1 VEFGVL
7 GPVQARMAGEVIGTG
22 YPRQRAVLA
31 VLLLDLG
38 RVVPVQVLIDRVWG
52 EDPPASVRNV
62 LYGYVGRLRAVLARA
77 ADPDVTLVRDHGGYV
92 LRAQPWQVDLWRFRR
107 LVTEAEHG
115 SGDDGHGVALLR
127 QALELWR
134 GPALAGTQSPWLDA
148 MGRTL
153 EAERFA
159 AELDLNEIRLRR
171 GEHRTLAPELASQV
185 AARPADERLTG
196 QLMLA
201 LWRSGRPAEA
211 LRCFEQARNYLE
223 QELGADP
230 GPQLRALHQQ
240 ILREAD
246 DLALP
251 GQDRRHAVCVPR
263 ELPADVPAFTGRV
276 TELGQ
281 LDQLL
286 RPAGD
291 GQGVSAAVISA
302 VSGTAGV
309 GKTALALH
317 WAHRAVPVF
326 PDGQLYADLRGYD
339 VAQPLAPAEVLAG
352 FLRALGVASPDI
364 PPGLDERAAR
374 FRSLL
379 AGKRVLVLLDN
390 VSSAEQVRLLLPG
403 APACVTIV
411 TSRDSLAGLVAR
423 AGAARLEV
431 GLLPLADAVSLLRD
445 LIGPRAA
452 ADPDSVTELAGLCAR
467 LPLALRVAAEL
478 AAARQQA
485 ALAGL
490 VAELADQQRRL
501 DLLDAAGDPH
511 TAVRAVFSWSYRNLA
526 PAAAKAFRLIGLH
539 PGITFDGDAAAAL
552 AGAGRAQA
560 GELMHILS
568 RAHLVQPAGPSRYV
582 MHDLLRAYAR
592 ELAAGAGE
600 TDEALDRLLGYYLY
614 AAATAMDVILPGE
627 RSYRPRAAAPPASVP
642 SLTGPDAA
650 RQWLD
655 SERAAMVALIRYTA
669 EHGWRGQAAQLAVTL
684 FRYLDY
690 GGHWSEG
697 AIIHELASRAARQA
711 GDHATEAEALN
722 NLGVTELRQGHYQQA
737 ATRHSR
743 ALALSRQAG
752 DRRGAA
758 RALNNLGLICY
769 QQGAYAKAAGQY
781 RQALSACR
789 ELGDQGGAAGVLGN
803 LAMIDQRQGR
813 HEQAAGHARQALELF
828 RQTGNRD
835 GEATLLGML
844 ADSAQQLGYYLK
856 AAGYLQQ
863 ALELFRQTGNRDGE
877 ASALDSLA
885 ALDQQ
890 KGQYQQAAGHLRQ
903 ALKLFRDTGNRNG
916 EAAALNGLGRAF
928 LATGQPESA
937 RAQHAAA
944 LGTASQIGDAHEQA
958 RAHHGLGDAYRASGD
973 ERQARDHWQQ
983 ALKLYDALGVP
994 EASQV
999 RAQLAGDPGRHHA
1012 TSQSREHRQD

>member
-7 GPVQARMAGEVIGTG
+7 GPVQVRAAGEVIGTG
-22 YPRQRAVLA
+22 HPRQRAVLA

-38 RVVPVQVLIDRVWG
+38 RVVPVQLLIDRVWG

-62 LYGYVGRLRAVLARA
+62 LYGYVARLRAVLARA
-77 ADPDVTLVRDHGGYV
+77 ADPDVALARDHGGYV
-92 LRAQPWQVDLWRFRR
+92 LRARPEQVDLWRFRR
-107 LVTEAEHG
+107 LVAEADHS
-115 SGDDGHGVALLR
+115 SGDDGHGAALLR

-134 GPALAGTQSPWLDA
+134 GPALAGTESPWLDA
-148 MGRTL
+148 MARTL
-153 EAERFA
+153 ESERFA

-171 GEHRTLAPELASQV
+171 GEHRTLAPEVAGQV

-211 LRCFEQARNYLE
+211 LRCFEQARSYLE
-223 QELGADP
+223 HELGADP

-240 ILREAD
+240 ILRGGA

-251 GQDRRHAVCVPR
+251 GQDSRPAACVPR
-263 ELPADVPAFTGRV
+263 ELPADVPVFTGRV
-276 TELGQ
+276 AELGQ
-281 LDQLL
+281 LDRLL
-286 RPAGD
+286 RPAGAER
-291 GQGVSAAVISA
+291 GVSTAVISA

-317 WAHRAVPVF
+317 WAHRAVPLF

-352 FLRALGVASPDI
+352 FLRALGVADADI
-364 PPGLDERAAR
+364 PSSPDERAAR

-379 AGKRVLVLLDN
+379 AGKRMLVVLDN
-390 VSSAEQVRLLLPG
+390 ASSAEQVRPLLPG
-403 APACVTIV
+403 APACATVV
-411 TSRDSLAGLVAR
+411 TSRDSLAGLIAR

-431 GLLPLADAVSLLRD
+431 DLLPLADAVSLLRD
-445 LIGPRAA
+445 LIGPRTG
-452 ADPDSVTELAGLCAR
+452 ADPSAVTELAGQCAR

-478 AAARQQA
+478 AAARPQA
-485 ALAGL
+485 TLADL
-490 VAELADQQRRL
+490 VAELDDQRRRL

-526 PAAAKAFRLIGLH
+526 PAAARAFRLIGLH
-539 PGITFDGDAAAAL
+539 PGITFDGYAVAAL
-552 AGAGRAQA
+552 TGSGREQA
-560 GELMHILS
+560 GQLMHTLS
-568 RAHLVQPAGPSRYV
+568 RVHLVQPVGPSRYV

-600 TDEALDRLLGYYLY
+600 TDEALDRLLGYYLS
-614 AAATAMDVILPGE
+614 AAAAAMDVILPGE

-642 SLTGPDAA
+642 SLADPAAA

-655 SERAAMVALIRYTA
+655 RERAAMIALIRHTA
-669 EHGWRGQAAQLAVTL
+669 GHGWRSQAAQLAVTL

-711 GDHATEAEALN
+711 GDHAAEAEALN

-737 ATRHSR
+737 AARHVR
-743 ALALSRQAG
+743 ALALSRQVG
-752 DRRGAA
+752 DRRSAA

-769 QQGAYAKAAGQY
+769 QQGAYAKAAGRY

-789 ELGDQGGAAGVLGN
+789 ELGDQGGAAGALGN
-803 LAMIDQRQGR
+803 LAVINQRQGR
-813 HEQAAGHARQALELF
+813 HEQAAGHAKQALELF
-828 RQTGNRD
+828 RRTGNRD
-835 GEATLLGML
+835 GEATSLGML
-844 ADSAQQLGYYLK
+844 ADSCQRLGDYQR

-890 KGQYQQAAGHLRQ
+890 QGQHEQAADHLRQ
-903 ALKLFRDTGNRNG
+903 ALKLFRDTGNRYG
-916 EAAALNGLGRAF
+916 EAAALNGLGRTL
-928 LATGQPESA
+928 LATGQFESA

-944 LGTASQIGDAHEQA
+944 LGTASQVGDAHERA
-958 RAHHGLGDAYRASGD
+958 RAYNGLGDAYRASGD
-973 ERQARDHWQQ
+973 VPQAWYHWQQ

-999 RAQLAGDPGRHHA
+999 RAQLAGDPR
-1012 TSQSREHRQD
+1012 

>member
-7 GPVQARMAGEVIGTG
+7 GPVQVRMAGEVIGTG
-22 YPRQRAVLA
+22 HPRQRAVLA

-52 EDPPASVRNV
+52 EGPPASVRNV

-92 LRAQPWQVDLWRFRR
+92 LRARPGQVDLWRFRR

-115 SGDDGHGVALLR
+115 SGDDGHRVALLR

-134 GPALAGTQSPWLDA
+134 GPALTGTQSPWLDA

-171 GEHRTLAPELASQV
+171 GEHRVLAPELAGQV
-185 AARPADERLTG
+185 AVRPADEQLTG

-211 LRCFEQARNYLE
+211 LRCFERARSYLE

-230 GPQLRALHQQ
+230 GPQLQALHQQ
-240 ILREAD
+240 ILRGAD

-251 GQDRRHAVCVPR
+251 GQDRRPAVCVPR

-276 TELGQ
+276 AELGQ

-286 RPAGD
+286 RSAGD

-339 VAQPLAPAEVLAG
+339 AAPPLTPAEVLAA
-352 FLRALGVASPDI
+352 FLRV
-364 PPGLDERAAR
+364 PGADTPRGRDARAAR
-374 FRSLL
+374 YRSLL
-379 AGKRVLVLLDN
+379 AGKRMLIVLDN
-390 VSSAEQVRLLLPG
+390 ASSAEQVRPLLPG

-411 TSRDSLAGLVAR
+411 TSRDSLAGLIAR
-423 AGAARLEV
+423 AGGARLEV
-431 GLLPLADAVSLLRD
+431 DLLPLADAVSLLRD

-485 ALAGL
+485 ALASL
-490 VAELADQQRRL
+490 VAELADQRRRL
-501 DLLDAAGDPH
+501 DLLDAAGDPR

-526 PAAAKAFRLIGLH
+526 PAAARTFRLLGLH
-539 PGITFDGDAAAAL
+539 PGITFDGYAAAAL
-552 AGAGRAQA
+552 TGTGREQA
-560 GELMHILS
+560 GPLLDTLS
-568 RAHLVQPAGPSRYV
+568 RAHLLQAAGPSRYA

-600 TDEALDRLLGYYLY
+600 TDEALDRLLDYYLY

-627 RSYRPRAAAPPASVP
+627 RSYRPRAAAPSASVP

-655 SERAAMVALIRYTA
+655 SERAAMIALIRYTA

-711 GDHATEAEALN
+711 GDRAAEAEALN

-737 ATRHSR
+737 STRHSR

-769 QQGAYAKAAGQY
+769 QQGAYDKAAGQY
-781 RQALSACR
+781 RQALAACR

-803 LAMIDQRQGR
+803 LAVIGQRQGR
-813 HEQAAGHARQALELF
+813 HEQAAGHAQQALELF
-828 RQTGNRD
+828 RQVGNRD
-835 GEATLLGML
+835 GEATVLGML
-844 ADSAQQLGYYLK
+844 ADSAQRLGDDRT

-885 ALDQQ
+885 ALNQQ
-890 KGQYQQAAGHLRQ
+890 QGQYEQAAGHLRQ

-928 LATGQPESA
+928 LAAGQPEDA

-973 ERQARDHWQQ
+973 EPQARNHWQQ
-983 ALKLYDALGVP
+983 SLKLYDALGVP
-994 EASQV
+994 EASQIRV
-999 RAQLAGDPGRHHA
+999 QLAGDPGRHHA
-1012 TSQSREHRQD
+1012 TSQSGEHRQD

>member
-7 GPVQARMAGEVIGTG
+7 GPVQARVAGAVIGTG
-22 YPRQRAVLA
+22 HPRQRAVLA
-31 VLLLDLG
+31 VLLFDLG
-38 RVVPVQVLIDRVWG
+38 HVVPAQVLIDRVWG

-62 LYGYVGRLRAVLARA
+62 LYGYVARLRAVLAGA
-77 ADPDVTLVRDHGGYV
+77 ADPDVTLARDHGGYV
-92 LRAQPWQVDLWRFRR
+92 LRARPEQVDLWRFRR
-107 LVTEAEHG
+107 LVAEAARS
-115 SGDDGHGVALLR
+115 SGDDGHGAALLR

-134 GPALAGTQSPWLDA
+134 GPALAGTQSPWLNA
-148 MGRTL
+148 MARTL

-159 AELDLNEIRLRR
+159 AELDLNEARLRR
-171 GEHRTLAPELASQV
+171 GEHRALASELASQA

-211 LRCFEQARNYLE
+211 LRCFEQARSYLE
-223 QELGADP
+223 HELGADP
-230 GPQLRALHQQ
+230 GSQLRTLHQQ

-246 DLALP
+246 GPALP
-251 GQDRRHAVCVPR
+251 GQDSPPAACVPR
-263 ELPADVPAFTGRV
+263 ELPADVPAFTGRAV
-276 TELGQ
+276 ELGQ

-291 GQGVSAAVISA
+291 RQGGSPAVISA

-317 WAHRAVPVF
+317 WAHRAAPAF

-339 VAQPLAPAEVLAG
+339 AAPPLAPAEVLAG
-352 FLRALGVASPDI
+352 FLRALGADGADI
-364 PPGLDERAAR
+364 PPGQDERAAR

-379 AGKRVLVLLDN
+379 AGKRMLIVLDN
-390 VSSAEQVRLLLPG
+390 ASSAEQVRPLLPG

-431 GLLPLADAVSLLRD
+431 DLLPLADAVRLLRD

-478 AAARQQA
+478 AAARPQA

-490 VAELADQQRRL
+490 VAELADQRRRL
-501 DLLDAAGDPH
+501 DLLDAAGDPR
-511 TAVRAVFSWSYRNLA
+511 TAVRAVLSWSYRHLA
-526 PAAAKAFRLIGLH
+526 PAAARTFRLTGLH
-539 PGITFDGDAAAAL
+539 PGIAFDGYAAAAL
-552 AGAGRAQA
+552 TGTGWEQA
-560 GELMHILS
+560 GPLLDTLS
-568 RAHLVQPAGPSRYV
+568 RAHLLQAAGPSRYA

-600 TDEALDRLLGYYLY
+600 TYDALDRLLGYYLY

-627 RSYRPRAAAPPASVP
+627 RSYRPRSAAPPASVP
-642 SLTGPDAA
+642 SLTDPDAA

-655 SERAAMVALIRYTA
+655 SERAAMTALLRYTA
-669 EHGWRGQAAQLAVTL
+669 EHGWRSQAAQLAVTL

-690 GGHWSEG
+690 GGHWPEG
-697 AIIHELASRAARQA
+697 AIIHELASQAAQQA
-711 GDHATEAEALN
+711 GDHAAEAEALN
-722 NLGVTELRQGHYQQA
+722 NLGVTEIRQGHYQQA
-737 ATRHSR
+737 AARHAR

-769 QQGAYAKAAGQY
+769 QQGSYPEAAGQY
-781 RQALSACR
+781 RQALAACR
-789 ELGDQGGAAGVLGN
+789 ELGDHGGAAGVLGN
-803 LAMIDQRQGR
+803 LAVIDQRQGR
-813 HEQAAGHARQALELF
+813 HEQAAGHAQQALVLF
-828 RQTGNRD
+828 RQVGNRD
-835 GEATLLGML
+835 GEATSLGML
-844 ADSAQQLGYYLK
+844 ADSAQQLGDDRT

-863 ALELFRQTGNRDGE
+863 ALDLFRQTGNRDGE

-890 KGQYQQAAGHLRQ
+890 QGQYEQAAGHLRQ
-903 ALKLFRDTGNRNG
+903 ALKLFRDTGNRDG
-916 EAAALNGLGRAF
+916 QAAALNGLGRAL
-928 LATGQPESA
+928 LAAGQPEDA
-937 RAQHAAA
+937 RAQHAEA

-958 RAHHGLGDAYRASGD
+958 RAYHGLGDAHRASGD
-973 ERQARDHWQQ
+973 EPQARHHWEQ

-994 EASQV
+994 EGSQI
-999 RAQLAGDPGRHHA
+999 RAQLAGEPG
-1012 TSQSREHRQD
+1012 